1 MNREKLNAEFQ
12 ALERKIKLLLSE
24 HKTLKDEIQFL
35 KSENSQLKVN
45 VKTKDEHLNNFQNK
59 IKISKLVG
67 SMAVANEN
75 TAELKQMINNYIKEI
90 DKCIA
95 HLSE

>member
-1 MNREKLNAEFQ
+1 MNRENLNSEFQ
-12 ALERKIKLLLSE
+12 ALERKLKLLLNE
-24 HKTLKDEIQFL
+24 HNALKEEVQIL
-35 KSENSQLKVN
+35 KHENEQLKVS
-45 VKTKDEHLNNFQNK
+45 VKSKDDHLNNFQNK

-67 SMAVANEN
+67 SMAVENED
-75 TAELKQMINNYIKEI
+75 TAELKLMINNYIKEI

>member
-1 MNREKLNAEFQ
+1 MNREIINSEVQ
-12 ALERKIKLLLSE
+12 VLERKLKLLLNE
-24 HKTLKDEIQFL
+24 HKALKEQIHFL
-35 KSENSQLKVN
+35 KQENDQLKSSM
-45 VKTKDEHLNNFQNK
+45 KMKDDHLNNFQNK

-67 SMAVANEN
+67 SMAVENED
-75 TAELKQMINNYIKEI
+75 TAELKLMINSYIKEI

>member
-1 MNREKLNAEFQ
+1 MDREILNSEFQ
-12 ALERKIKLLLSE
+12 ALERRLKLLLNE
-24 HKTLKDEIQFL
+24 HKALKEEIQFL
-35 KSENSQLKVN
+35 KDENNQLKLSVR
-45 VKTKDEHLNNFQNK
+45 TKDDHLNNFQNR

-67 SMAVANEN
+67 SMAVENED

>member
-1 MNREKLNAEFQ
+1 MLN
-12 ALERKIKLLLSE
+12 E
-24 HKTLKDEIQFL
+24 HKALKEEIQYLKDE
-35 KSENSQLKVN
+35 NYQLKN
-45 VKTKDEHLNNFQNK
+45 SIRTKDDHLNNFQNK

-67 SMAVANEN
+67 SMAVENED

>member
-1 MNREKLNAEFQ
+1 MDREILNSEFQ
-12 ALERKIKLLLSE
+12 ALERRLKLLLNE
-24 HKTLKDEIQFL
+24 HKALKEEIQFL
-35 KSENSQLKVN
+35 KDENTQLKVS
-45 VKTKDEHLNNFQNK
+45 VKTKDDHLNNFQNK

-67 SMAVANEN
+67 SMAVEHED

>member
-1 MNREKLNAEFQ
+1 MDREILNSEFQ
-12 ALERKIKLLLSE
+12 ALERRLKFLLNE
-24 HKTLKDEIQFL
+24 HKALKEEIQYLKDE
-35 KSENSQLKVN
+35 NYQLKN
-45 VKTKDEHLNNFQNK
+45 SIRTKDDHLNNFQNK

-67 SMAVANEN
+67 SMAVENED

>member
-1 MNREKLNAEFQ
+1 MDREILNSEFQ
-12 ALERKIKLLLSE
+12 ALERKLKLLLNE
-24 HKTLKDEIQFL
+24 HKALKEEIQFL
-35 KSENSQLKVN
+35 KDENTQLKVS
-45 VKTKDEHLNNFQNK
+45 VKTKDDHLNNFQNK

-67 SMAVANEN
+67 SMAVANED

>member
-1 MNREKLNAEFQ
+1 MNKLETAPEFQ
-12 ALERKIKLLLSE
+12 LLERKVKLLLND
-24 HKTLKDEIQFL
+24 HKALKEENKFL
-35 KSENSQLKVN
+35 KSENINLKEC
-45 VKTKDEHLNNFQNK
+45 VKTKEEHLNNFQNK

-67 SMAVANEN
+67 SMAVEHED
-75 TAELKQMINNYIKEI
+75 TVELKQMVNNYIKEI

>member
-1 MNREKLNAEFQ
+1 MNKLETAPEFQ
-12 ALERKIKLLLSE
+12 LLERKVKLLLND
-24 HKTLKDEIQFL
+24 HKALKEENRFL
-35 KSENSQLKVN
+35 KSENTDLKER
-45 VKTKDEHLNNFQNK
+45 VKTKDDHLNNFQNK

-67 SMAVANEN
+67 SMAVEHED
-75 TAELKQMINNYIKEI
+75 TVELKQMVNNYIKEI

>member
-1 MNREKLNAEFQ
+1 M
-12 ALERKIKLLLSE
+12 LSE
-24 HKTLKDEIQFL
+24 HKALKDEIRFL
-35 KSENSQLKVN
+35 KDENNQLKVS
-45 VKTKDEHLNNFQNK
+45 VRSKEDHLNNFQNK

-67 SMAVANEN
+67 SMAVENED

>member
-1 MNREKLNAEFQ
+1 MNKLETAPEFQ
-12 ALERKIKLLLSE
+12 LLERKVKLLLND
-24 HKTLKDEIQFL
+24 HKALKEENQFL
-35 KSENSQLKVN
+35 KGENIDLKER
-45 VKTKDEHLNNFQNK
+45 VKAKEEHLNNFQNK

-67 SMAVANEN
+67 SMAVENED
-75 TAELKQMINNYIKEI
+75 AVELKQMVNNYIKEI

>member
-12 ALERKIKLLLSE
+12 ALERKMKLLLNE
-24 HKTLKDEIQFL
+24 HKSLKEEIQFL
-35 KSENSQLKVN
+35 KSENNQLKVN
-45 VKTKDEHLNNFQNK
+45 VKAKDEHLNNFQNK

-67 SMAVANEN
+67 SMAVSNEN
-75 TAELKQMINNYIKEI
+75 TAELKQMINTYIKEI